1 MELAAITL
9 QQVMELF
16 ILILAGVILY
26 KMHVIRSEQKGVL
39 SAILID
45 FVVPCMVVGS
55 FLGKTHD
62 NMMELGKAFL
72 YSLILCTI
80 GIIISLCVSMIIHK
94 KVRDVFRFACSF
106 SNAAYM
112 GFPLI
117 SALFGDTG
125 IMFASAY
132 ITVFNILLWTVGYM
146 FFANIKSPRQI
157 LLAIAKCPPIIG
169 VGIGLILYIGNI
181 RIPEFLADP
190 INMAGAMNTPLS
202 MIITGITVAETDVRC
217 ILKDKNLWIAVLVRL
232 ILIPCICTA
241 VFVLFH
247 FSGIPAVVC
256 LILEACPAAAI
267 TTMLA
272 FQYGKDQQ
280 YAAGLVVVSTLLSIV
295 SLPMY
300 AVIIQWCGVF
310 V

>member
-1 MELAAITL
+1 
-9 QQVMELF
+9 
-16 ILILAGVILY
+16 
-26 KMHVIRSEQKGVL
+26 
-39 SAILID
+39 
-45 FVVPCMVVGS
+45 
-55 FLGKTHD
+55 
-62 NMMELGKAFL
+62 
-72 YSLILCTI
+72 
-80 GIIISLCVSMIIHK
+80 
-94 KVRDVFRFACSF
+94 
-106 SNAAYM
+106 
-112 GFPLI
+112 
-117 SALFGDTG
+117 
-125 IMFASAY
+125 
-132 ITVFNILLWTVGYM
+132 
-146 FFANIKSPRQI
+146 
-157 LLAIAKCPPIIG
+157 
-169 VGIGLILYIGNI
+169 
-181 RIPEFLADP
+181 
-190 INMAGAMNTPLS
+190 MNTPLS
-202 MIITGITVAETDVRC
+202 MVITGITVAETDVRC